1 MPNIFKDPKN
11 QSKTYLILNEIFS
24 AITHGIGVGL
34 SIAGLVIIIVHTTR
48 YNNPLLMVSNIIYG
62 VSLIIFFLSSTL
74 FHSLYFTRAQHVFRI
89 FDHSTIYLLIAGSY
103 TPYCLVSVGGWL
115 GWTIFGIIWL
125 LTILGIVYKSIWID
139 KFKNIS
145 TIIYV
150 IMGWLCL
157 SMIVPLFHTLGST
170 GFWLLVSGGVAYTI
184 GALIYS
190 LRSIKFVHVIWHLM
204 VMIGAGLMYFSILF
218 FVK

>member
-1 MPNIFKDPKN
+1 MPNIFKDPQN

-34 SIAGLVIIIVHTTR
+34 SIAGLVILIVHTTR

-74 FHSLYFTRAQHVFRI
+74 FHSLYFTKAQHVFRI
-89 FDHSTIYLLIAGSY
+89 FDHSAIYLLIAGSY

-157 SMIVPLFHTLGST
+157 SMIVPLFHTLGSA

-190 LRSIKFVHVIWHLM
+190 LRAIKFVHVIWHLM
-204 VMIGAGLMYFSILF
+204 VMLGAGLMYFSILF

>member
-1 MPNIFKDPKN
+1 MPNIFQDSKN

-24 AITHGIGVGL
+24 AITHGIGLGL
-34 SIAGLVIIIVHTTR
+34 SIAGLVILIVHTTR
-48 YNNPLLMVSNIIYG
+48 YNNPLQMVSNIIYG

-74 FHSLYFTRAQHVFRI
+74 FHSLYFTKAQHVFRI
-89 FDHSTIYLLIAGSY
+89 FDHSAIYLLIAGSY

-125 LTILGIVYKSIWID
+125 LTILGIIYKSIWID

-170 GFWLLVSGGVAYTI
+170 GFWLLVSGGAAYTI

-204 VMIGAGLMYFSILF
+204 VMLGAGLMYFSILF